1 MKLTAA
7 ISSEINELKKPVV
20 TGYDLGRLL
29 FALYQTGNYKGTPL
43 SFLRNSIPTRRNYF
57 SVVKELFSYSVLR
70 HGKFVSHQY
79 AFEIFSAA
87 STPPSPGEV
96 ACCVDPFAY
105 VSHLSAME
113 YHGLTDQF
121 PKMLFISSPKG
132 KVWHEIAQKQ
142 MEKDLGEDLISY
154 LSTELPT
161 LKHLKVNKIAGKTVN
176 VHSSVYYDQ
185 GAYVTVKDKFLKVT
199 SIGRTF
205 LDMIRTPDLCG
216 GIYHVLDVYSKF
228 AKRYLRLIVDETDRN
243 GSLIDKTRVGYIL
256 DERLGLSE
264 PRIEGWKEN
273 VQRGGSRKLVADGD
287 YFPTYS
293 ETWCLSINIEESLD
307 Q

>member
-7 ISSEINELKKPVV
+7 ISSEINELKKPVI

-29 FALYQTGNYKGTPL
+29 FALYKAGKYKGIPL
-43 SFLRNSIPTRRNYF
+43 SFLRKSIPTRRNYL
-57 SVVKELFSYSVLR
+57 SVVKELFSYGVLR
-70 HGKFVSHQY
+70 HGKYVSHQH

-96 ACCVDPFAY
+96 ACCIDPFAY

-121 PKMLFISSPKG
+121 PKILFMSSPKG
-132 KVWHEIAQKQ
+132 KVWSEIAQKQ
-142 MEKDLGEDLISY
+142 MEKDLDEDLISY

-161 LKHLKVNKIAGKTVN
+161 LKYLKVNKIAGKPVN

-185 GAYVTVKDKFLKVT
+185 GAYVTVKDKFLKVS

-216 GIYHVLDVYSKF
+216 GIYHVLGVYREH
-228 AKRYLRLIVDETDRN
+228 AKRYLRLIIDETDRN

-264 PRIEGWKEN
+264 PRVEEWKQN
-273 VQRGGSRKLVADGD
+273 VQRGGSRKLVADSD
-287 YFPTYS
+287 YSPFFS
-293 ETWCLSINIEESLD
+293 EMWCLSINIEESHD
-307 Q
+307 